1 MPQLFSPTH
10 VRCCQKAQAYAN
22 DALLHI
28 SGLDQVAQVYPM
40 IAERVQELK
49 DRQRLLSE
57 AASAAM
63 AAHRKLSTPD

>member
-10 VRCCQKAQAYAN
+10 IRCCQKAQAYAN

-28 SGLDQVAQVYPM
+28 AGLDQVAEVYPV
-40 IAERVQELK
+40 IKERVDELK

-57 AASAAM
+57 ASAA
-63 AAHRKLSTPD
+63 ALSAHRRLSTND